1 MVLRISACEGIHAG
15 QWDASSWQLLAGAV
29 EAGCADGAAIVPE
42 SGSREAAMASIRRV
56 ETGTRISGQLS
67 PAS

>member
-15 QWDASSWQLLAGAV
+15 HRNASSWQLLAGAV
-29 EAGCADGAAIVPE
+29 EAGWVDGAAIVPE
-42 SGSREAAMASIRRV
+42 SGSREAAMASNRGV
-56 ETGTRISGQLS
+56 EMGTRISGQLS